1 MINDGKECRKW
12 GVCPW
17 CKQERMLTWFIARY
31 KGTGHIVSGFVCR
44 ECFDKA
50 TKGDKANE

>member
-17 CKQERMLTWFIARY
+17 CKQERMLTWFLARQ
-31 KGTGHIVSGFVCR
+31 KGTGRIVSGFVCR

-50 TKGDKANE
+50 MKGDKANE

>member
-12 GVCPW
+12 GACPW
-17 CKQERMLTWFIARY
+17 CKQERMLTWFLARD

>member
-17 CKQERMLTWFIARY
+17 CKQERMLTWFIARQ
-31 KGTGHIVSGFVCR
+31 KGTGRIVSGFVCR

-50 TKGDKANE
+50 TKGDKGNE